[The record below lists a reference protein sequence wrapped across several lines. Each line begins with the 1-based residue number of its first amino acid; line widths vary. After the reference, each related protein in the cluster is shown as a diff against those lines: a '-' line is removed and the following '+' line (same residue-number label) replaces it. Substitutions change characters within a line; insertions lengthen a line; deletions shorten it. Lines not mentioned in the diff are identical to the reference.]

1 MEYQLI
7 IDDYIGG
14 WGYSKHFV
22 RRELAKYKGKHV
34 DMRISSL
41 GGELY
46 HAFDIRQQL
55 IDHGDVTVYL
65 SGMVA
70 SSATIIAMGAKKVC
84 MMRQGS
90 AFLVHKCSNVI
101 DIWDSCNADEIQSI
115 IDDLTK
121 NKRENDKIDLVIAN
135 IYAKKCRKKVDEI
148 MTVLKAGEWMSPE
161 EAKSMGFVDELVD
174 MDVADKK
181 TNLSP
186 DVMRKLNAFGIPTSG
201 LSDILNGVNAHS
213 DSGVSD
219 VSGVSGET
227 DETSETDKTGETGEI
242 SDKWQSKLV
251 RVMTF
256 VRSLMGGDVH
266 DVESDVHNVEDV
278 HDVTDVE
285 ESITTIN
292 MKITDY
298 ANVAA
303 AVALDALDGAEDGS
317 VTFNKAQL
325 TALNSKIKSLEDSVT
340 AKDTEIARLNDQV
353 ENLMDQPGDDTVDA
367 LDDTDKADI
376 SEDDMYDLAKKYL

>member
-1 MEYQLI
+1 
-7 IDDYIGG
+7 
-14 WGYSKHFV
+14 
-22 RRELAKYKGKHV
+22 
-34 DMRISSL
+34 
-41 GGELY
+41 
-46 HAFDIRQQL
+46 
-55 IDHGDVTVYL
+55 
-65 SGMVA
+65 
-70 SSATIIAMGAKKVC
+70 
-84 MMRQGS
+84 
-90 AFLVHKCSNVI
+90 
-101 DIWDSCNADEIQSI
+101 
-115 IDDLTK
+115 
-121 NKRENDKIDLVIAN
+121 
-135 IYAKKCRKKVDEI
+135 
-148 MTVLKAGEWMSPE
+148 
-161 EAKSMGFVDELVD
+161 
-174 MDVADKK
+174 
-181 TNLSP
+181 
-186 DVMRKLNAFGIPTSG
+186 
-201 LSDILNGVNAHS
+201 
-213 DSGVSD
+213 
-219 VSGVSGET
+219 
-227 DETSETDKTGETGEI
+227 
-242 SDKWQSKLV
+242 
-251 RVMTF
+251 MTF